1 MQRLARTR
9 MFDLARRARRLP
21 HWALAIPL
29 TGLIVLI
36 GQFGAVPVIL
46 VLQALVPGGS
56 ESLADQPL
64 AGSAAYAAILISAF
78 GLMFVLLWA
87 WLKWYE
93 RRPFWTLGFTRPGA
107 PLKYARGFA
116 LGLLL
121 FALSVAGPGAFGL
134 FSIES
139 VSSAALGGVLIMVLG
154 WVVQGA
160 GEEVV
165 TRGWLLNVIGARY
178 RPWAGVAVSTLV
190 FATLHGLN
198 PDIGPLPLFNLF
210 LFGLFAA
217 LYMLWEDGLWGIAA
231 FHSAWNWAQ
240 GNVLGLQVS
249 GNEAGATFLQVRA
262 LPGADLITGGGFGP
276 EGGLAVT
283 VVLLAAVGVVAVLLA
298 RKPAIA

>member
-1 MQRLARTR
+1 MQLLARTR
-9 MFDLARRARRLP
+9 MFDLARQARRLP

-29 TGLIVLI
+29 TGLIILI

-107 PLKYARGFA
+107 LLKYARGFA

-134 FSIES
+134 FSIEG

-178 RPWAGVAVSTLV
+178 RPWVGVAVSTLV

-198 PDIGPLPLFNLF
+198 PGIGPLPLFNLF

-249 GNEAGATFLQVRA
+249 GNEAGATLLQVRA
-262 LPGADLITGGGFGP
+262 LPGAELITGGGFGP

-283 VVLLAAVGVVAVLLA
+283 VALLAAVGVVAVLLA
-298 RKPAIA
+298 RKPATP